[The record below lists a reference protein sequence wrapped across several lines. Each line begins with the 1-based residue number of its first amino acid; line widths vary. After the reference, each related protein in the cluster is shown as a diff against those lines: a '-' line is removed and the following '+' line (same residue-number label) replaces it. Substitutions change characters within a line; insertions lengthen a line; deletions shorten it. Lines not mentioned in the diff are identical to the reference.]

1 MKRLQ
6 LELLFVTSNPF
17 KITEAEEILAP
28 HGIRAKGLDIK
39 IEELQTED
47 ADRLVRDKVL
57 KAFRLVGRPLFVEHT
72 GLYLAHL
79 NGLPG
84 GLTQL
89 FWDRLEA
96 DRFCELFGSTAD
108 TSVTARTVIGYVDG
122 RMCRTFHGEAAGRVA
137 ESPRGPRDFQWDCC
151 FIPDQEASTYA
162 ELGTERK
169 NEISM
174 RRRALESFA
183 SFLLKEARDG

>member
-1 MKRLQ
+1 MQ

-17 KITEAEEILAP
+17 KIEEAEEILAP
-28 HGIRAKGLDIK
+28 HSIHVTGLDIK
-39 IEELQTED
+39 IEELQTD
-47 ADRLVRDKVL
+47 DTDRLVKDKL
-57 KAFRLVGRPLFVEHT
+57 LTAFKLVSRPLFVEHT
-72 GLYLAHL
+72 GLHL
-79 NGLPG
+79 VHLGGLPG

-96 DRFCELFGSTAD
+96 DRFCELFGRTAD
-108 TSVTARTVIGYVDG
+108 PSVTARTVIGYVDG
-122 RMCRTFHGEAAGRVA
+122 RTRHTFHGEVTGRVA

-151 FIPDQEASTYA
+151 FVPDGQTQTYA
-162 ELGTERK
+162 ELGRERK

-183 SFLLKEARDG
+183 AFLLNGDGDG